1 MESSRPTLEHLLDAH
16 LDALYRTA
24 LRLCGGQEADAE
36 DLVHDAVA
44 RAVEGFRALRDH
56 AAGRSW
62 LFTILVRTHLN
73 RSRARRRRR
82 EALAVDLSDVAFEQ
96 ALANWRPAQSPLDD
110 ATRADVRD
118 RVIAALHRVD
128 EAYRTVVW
136 LVDAED
142 WRLRDVANMLDL
154 PEGTVASR
162 LYRGRQALKAA
173 LERREGEMTA

>member
-24 LRLCGGQEADAE
+24 LRLCGGRAADAE

-44 RAVEGFRALRDH
+44 RAVEGYAGLRDH

-62 LFTILVRTHLN
+62 LFTILMRTHLN

-82 EALAVDLSDVAFEQ
+82 EALAVDLSDAAFEE
-96 ALANWRPAQSPLDD
+96 AFANWRPAQSPLDD
-110 ATRADVRD
+110 ASRTDERD
-118 RVIAALHRVD
+118 RVIDALHRVD

-136 LVDAED
+136 LVDAEE
-142 WRLRDVANMLDL
+142 WRLRDVARMLGV

-162 LYRGRQALKAA
+162 LYRGRQALRAA
-173 LERREGEMTA
+173 LERRAGDMTA

>member
-1 MESSRPTLEHLLDAH
+1 MESPRPTLEQLLDAH

-24 LRLCGGQEADAE
+24 LRLCRGRTADAE

-44 RAVEGFRALRDH
+44 RAVEGYAELRDP

-73 RSRARRRRR
+73 RDRTRRRRR
-82 EALAVDLSDVAFEQ
+82 ESLAVDLSEAAFED
-96 ALANWRPAQSPLDD
+96 ALANWRPARSPLDD
-110 ATRADVRD
+110 AARTDVRD

-128 EAYRTVVW
+128 DAYRTVVW
-136 LVDAED
+136 LVDAEE
-142 WRLRDVANMLDL
+142 WRLRDVAELLDV

-173 LERREGEMTA
+173 LERREGDMTA

>member
-1 MESSRPTLEHLLDAH
+1 MTLW
-16 LDALYRTA
+16 R
-24 LRLCGGQEADAE
+24 
-36 DLVHDAVA
+36 A
-44 RAVEGFRALRDH
+44 RWEGYPELRDY

-73 RSRARRRRR
+73 RSRTRRRRR
-82 EALAVDLSDVAFEQ
+82 EALAVDLSDAAFEA
-96 ALANWRPAQSPLDD
+96 ALADWRPAGSPLDE
-110 ATRADVRD
+110 ATRTDVRD

-136 LVDAED
+136 LVDAEE
-142 WRLRDVANMLDL
+142 WRLRDVAKMLDV

-173 LERREGEMTA
+173 LERREGDMTA

>member
-24 LRLCGGQEADAE
+24 LRLCGGQAADAE

-44 RAVEGFRALRDH
+44 RVVEGYAGLRDH

-62 LFTILVRTHLN
+62 LFTILVRTHQN
-73 RSRARRRRR
+73 RSRAHRRRR
-82 EALAVDLSDVAFEQ
+82 EALAADLSDSAFEE
-96 ALANWRPAQSPLDD
+96 ALADWRPARSPLDE
-110 ATRADVRD
+110 ASRADARD
-118 RVIAALHRVD
+118 RVITALNRVD

-136 LVDAED
+136 LVDAEE
-142 WRLRDVANMLDL
+142 WRLKDVAKMLDV

-173 LERREGEMTA
+173 LQRHAGDMTA

>member
-1 MESSRPTLEHLLDAH
+1 MESPRPTLEQLLDAH

-24 LRLCGGQEADAE
+24 LRLCGGQAADAE

-44 RAVEGFRALRDH
+44 RAVEGFAKLHDS

-73 RSRARRRRR
+73 RGRARRR
-82 EALAVDLSDVAFEQ
+82 ESLAVDLSDAAFEE
-96 ALANWRPAQSPLDD
+96 ALANWRPARSPLDD
-110 ATRADVRD
+110 AARTDVRD
-118 RVIAALHRVD
+118 RVIAALHAVD

-136 LVDAED
+136 LVDAEE
-142 WRLRDVANMLDL
+142 WRLKDVAKMLDV

-173 LERREGEMTA
+173 LQRREGDLTA

>member
-24 LRLCGGQEADAE
+24 LRLCGGEAADAE

-44 RAVEGFRALRDH
+44 RAVEGHSELRDH

-62 LFTILVRTHLN
+62 LFTILMRTHLN

-82 EALAVDLSDVAFEQ
+82 EALAVDLSDAAFEQ
-96 ALANWRPAQSPLDD
+96 ALANWHPARSPLDEAMRTD
-110 ATRADVRD
+110 MRD
-118 RVIAALHRVD
+118 RVIGALHGVD

-142 WRLRDVANMLDL
+142 WRLRDVAKILDV

-173 LERREGEMTA
+173 LERREEDMTA